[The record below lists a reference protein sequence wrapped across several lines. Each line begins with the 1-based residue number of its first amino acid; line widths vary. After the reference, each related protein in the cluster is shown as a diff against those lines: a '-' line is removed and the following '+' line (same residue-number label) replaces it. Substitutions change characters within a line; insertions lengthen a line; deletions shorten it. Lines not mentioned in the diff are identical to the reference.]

1 MPYKYP
7 KSKDWHVPKQKYRIV
22 NWSEYN
28 KALKNRGSIDFWLT
42 DDAIEQWYE
51 VDQDNIGC
59 GGVVSLLQTLW
70 LKGIL
75 GVSVANGHT

>member
-7 KSKDWHVPKQKYRIV
+7 KSTDLHVPKQKYKIV

-28 KALKNRGSIDFWLT
+28 QALKNRGSIDFWLT
-42 DDAIEQWYE
+42 DDAVEQWHE

-59 GGVVSLLQTLW
+59 GAPQNILTLQLLPAMKYDKYTNNL
-70 LKGIL
+70 
-75 GVSVANGHT
+75 